1 MNEKLKNWCASA
13 TAQIRYKPDRAEV
26 EAELMAHIEDK
37 ADALRGKGV
46 PEEEINGE
54 VLRSM
59 GSAEAIAPQL
69 AAIHKPWLR
78 TCAPPILFS
87 RLTKKLRT
95 VRFGAFLIHFP
106 ESAAGPL
113 PSPGGA
119 PLPGHRRSGTASQ
132 RSLRRCQ
139 SPRTP
144 FPRVCRIHPRPGPQG
159 R

>member
-1 MNEKLKNWCASA
+1 MNEQLKNWCASA

-26 EAELMAHIEDK
+26 EAELMAHMEDK
-37 ADALRGKGV
+37 ADALCAQGI
-46 PEEEINGE
+46 PEEELENT
-54 VLRSM
+54 VLRSI
-59 GSAEAIAPQL
+59 GSAETIAPQL
-69 AAIHKPWLR
+69 AALHKPWLR

-106 ESAAGPL
+106 ESASRPL
-113 PSPGGA
+113 PPPDGA

-132 RSLRRCQ
+132 RSWRRYQ
-139 SPRTP
+139 SRRTP
-144 FPRVCRIHPRPGPQG
+144 CRQVCRIRPHPGRQG